1 MDRFVRSWMIL
12 ALASLA
18 CGLVGP
24 PQPASSSQPSPTQP
38 ATTVQA
44 PAASPSSALT
54 EAAGPAEAIWIQTPG
69 NGSRLVGQ
77 VHIEGEAEPTFEQ
90 TLVVQVVALDQEPFL
105 VLVQQA
111 VIIGADAGV
120 RGAFVADLAFDLG
133 AASDRPGAVNVFST
147 SPRDGGITHL
157 ASNQVTL
164 TGGGSEAILEGESGG
179 ERITIH
185 APASAERVTGGTVHV
200 EGETWASFEQ
210 TLLVE
215 VIDVT
220 GAIVGSSSAIIQ
232 GPDMGLPGPFA
243 VDVAYSLTAGG
254 PGRIVVRDVSAAF
267 GQTLHQS
274 TVDVDLGP

>member
-1 MDRFVRSWMIL
+1 MDRFVRGWMIL
-12 ALASLA
+12 ALAALA
-18 CGLVGP
+18 CGLGAP
-24 PQPASSSQPSPTQP
+24 PQPARPSQPLPTQP
-38 ATTVQA
+38 ASTEE
-44 PAASPSSALT
+44 PPGASPSSAPT
-54 EAAGPAEAIWIQTPG
+54 DPSGPAEVIWIQTPG

-77 VHIEGEAEPTFEQ
+77 VHIQGEAEPTFEQ

-105 VLVQQA
+105 VLAQQA
-111 VIIGADAGV
+111 VIISADAGV
-120 RGAFVADLAFDLG
+120 RGAFVVDLAFDLG

-164 TGGGSEAILEGESGG
+164 AASGSEAILEGESGG

-185 APASAERVTGGTVHV
+185 APASADRVSGGLVHV
-200 EGETWASFEQ
+200 EGEAWASFEQ

-215 VIDVT
+215 VIDMT

-232 GPDMGLPGPFA
+232 GPDMGLPGSFA

>member
-12 ALASLA
+12 ALAALA
-18 CGLVGP
+18 CGLGAP
-24 PQPASSSQPSPTQP
+24 PQPATPSQPSPTQG
-38 ATTVQA
+38 ASTEQA
-44 PAASPSSALT
+44 PAASPSSAPT

-77 VHIEGEAEPTFEQ
+77 VHIQGEAEPTFEQ
-90 TLVVQVVALDQEPFL
+90 TLVVQLVALDQEPFL
-105 VLVQQA
+105 VLAQQA
-111 VIIGADAGV
+111 VIIGADAGM
-120 RGAFVADLAFDLG
+120 RGAFVADLAFDSG

-157 ASNQVTL
+157 ASIQVTL
-164 TGGGSEAILEGESGG
+164 AGGGSEAILAG
-179 ERITIH
+179 ERGQERIAIH
-185 APASAERVTGGTVHV
+185 APASADRVTGGTVHL
-200 EGETWASFEQ
+200 EGAAWASFEQ

-220 GAIVGSSSAIIQ
+220 GTVVGSSSAIVQ
-232 GPDMGLPGPFA
+232 APDMGMPGLFA